1 MIEALNIHVKGI
13 VQGVGFRPFVY
24 RAAKKHLV
32 NGWVLNAVDGVHI
45 HAEAESNLLDAFV
58 IALSEEAPAA
68 AAVKEIDLAEVPV
81 EGFDAFEIR
90 FSDEESAAATTLVSP
105 DLATCDDCRRE
116 LFDPGNRRFRYP
128 FINCTNCGP
137 RFTIIEQLPYD
148 RGNTSMGQ
156 FHMDAPCAHE
166 YADPADRRFHAQP
179 DACFTCGPHLNMA
192 WKKDGEAASALEP
205 LLQLA
210 QDDEEAIGTAVGG
223 GSATTAQSAARAL
236 NRWQQENDPLVRAG
250 RTAQS
255 GEAETAGLHLVWGNS
270 RATSDAILAYA
281 VDLLTQGRILAV
293 KGLGGYHLIC
303 DGNNP
308 RALATL
314 RQRKRRDGKAFAVM
328 MESAEEARRLC
339 QVSEIEQEQL
349 MDPAHPIVLLRKKP
363 DASFAEGL
371 ADHLSEL
378 GAMLPYTPVQ
388 LLLMH
393 DFAAAARAGA
403 GCTKTCSATAENP
416 PLLVMTS
423 GNLHD
428 EPICISDG
436 EARRGLT
443 DVADAFIGNDRP
455 ILTRF
460 DDSVL
465 RVLQLGEAGEAV
477 QMIRRARGFAP
488 RPLALA
494 GAVTAPAPEPPLPEE
509 QPADA
514 GDGLVQPECAAD
526 ATAPGA
532 APAAAAVASNALTT
546 AENAASPVVFATGPE
561 QKNTFAFL
569 RGNEAFVSQHIGDME
584 NAETY
589 DSWLAAK
596 NRFSHLFRLQPQLV
610 ACDAHPEYLTS
621 KWAHDQALP
630 VVEVQHHHAHV
641 ASAMAEAGL
650 AEAVCGIAFDG
661 TGYGA
666 DGAIWGGE
674 ALLANLSDFER
685 FANFAYVPMPGGA
698 AAVKHPLR
706 MAYGVLWAFDLLEH
720 PAAARVLDAL
730 GEQAR
735 ICDQMIEAGF
745 NTPMT
750 SSVGRLFDAASAIL
764 GVCPQPSYEGQG
776 AIELEAV
783 MELAGEDLPDAA
795 ARDYAHGE
803 SGRED
808 DLLAKERYAITVE
821 KNAATATST
830 AQDTSVLLLDAA
842 GTFKALLDD
851 LEAGVPVPV
860 ISRRFHDA
868 FAGAVLT
875 TAGLV
880 QALYGISKVVLTGG
894 VFMNRYL
901 VEQCTAQLREAGLTV
916 VLNRELPPNDGCISL
931 GQAIIA
937 THRAQKS

>member
-32 NGWVLNAVDGVHI
+32 NGWVLNAIDGVHV

-210 QDDEEAIGTAVGG
+210 QDDAEAIGTAVGG

-281 VDLLTQGRILAV
+281 VDLLTQGRILAA
-293 KGLGGYHLIC
+293 KGLGGYHLVC

-328 MESAEEARRLC
+328 MESAEEARRMC

-378 GAMLPYTPVQ
+378 GVMLPYTPVQ

-403 GCTKTCSATAENP
+403 GRTKAYGETAGNP

-436 EARRGLT
+436 EAWRQLA
-443 DVADAFIGNDRP
+443 DVADAFVGNDRP

-465 RVLQLGEAGEAV
+465 RVLTLGEAGEAV

-488 RPLALA
+488 RPLTLA
-494 GAVTAPAPEPPLPEE
+494 EAVVANGPEERLPEE
-509 QPADA
+509 NADSGEPGGATPGGA
-514 GDGLVQPECAAD
+514 GTPS
-526 ATAPGA
+526 PGGGDSQLG
-532 APAAAAVASNALTT
+532 PI
-546 AENAASPVVFATGPE
+546 FATGPE
-561 QKNTFAFL
+561 QKNTFTFL
-569 RGNEAFVSQHIGDME
+569 RGAEAFVSQHIGDME

-596 NRFSHLFRLQPQLV
+596 DRFARLFQLQPQLI
-610 ACDAHPEYLTS
+610 ACDAHPEYLSS
-621 KWAHDQALP
+621 KWAHEQALP

-641 ASAMAEAGL
+641 VAAMAEAGL

-661 TGYGA
+661 TGFGV

-674 ALLANLSDFER
+674 VLLANLSDFER

-730 GEQAR
+730 EEQAR

-750 SSVGRLFDAASAIL
+750 SSAGRLFDAASAIL
-764 GVCPQPSYEGQG
+764 GVCPKPSYEGQG
-776 AIELEAV
+776 AIELEAA
-783 MELAGEDLPDAA
+783 MELAGEDLPDAL
-795 ARDYAHGE
+795 ARDYAQGE
-803 SGRED
+803 TGRED

-901 VEQCTAQLREAGLTV
+901 VEQCAVQLQEAGFTV
-916 VLNRELPPNDGCISL
+916 VLNQELPPNDGCISL

-937 THRAQKS
+937 AHCA